1 MKQRGEPLK
10 QAKSK
15 TRTPVPRG
23 LGRTGP
29 VILSYGFRP
38 FFLAAGIWGTLAMAL
53 WTAALGFD
61 LEIGSTYGRAAWHA
75 HEMLF
80 GYSSAAL
87 AGFLLTAV
95 PNWTGRLPV
104 AGLPLAGLLAL
115 WVAGRLVLLCP
126 DVLGLVPS
134 TAIDA
139 AFLPTLLAVCSR
151 EIIAGKKWKDL
162 KILAGIAVLACA
174 NASFHLCNLAG
185 WGTELSGRGAV
196 AGYTVLIM
204 IIGGRILPSFTRNW
218 LAKNGASRFP
228 APYGHFDTL
237 AIAVGVVALAS
248 WVWSPETLAT
258 GTLGLAAGLLHLVRL
273 YRWRGWEC
281 GREPLVLVLHL
292 AYGFIATG
300 LIGIG
305 AAALGYFQPIAALH
319 ILTVGGIG
327 TMTLAVMSRASR
339 GHTGLTLR
347 ASLVTVCSY
356 VAIAIATLLRP
367 IAWILPD
374 SEMMLLEAAGCAW
387 VIAFALFTFEYAP
400 ILLFR
405 RKELPISR
413 VTA

>member
-1 MKQRGEPLK
+1 M
-10 QAKSK
+10 
-15 TRTPVPRG
+15 PRG

-29 VILSYGFRP
+29 IILSYGFRP
-38 FFLAAGIWGTLAMAL
+38 FFLAAGIWGTLAMVV
-53 WTAALGFD
+53 WIAALGFD
-61 LEIGSTYGRAAWHA
+61 LEIGGTYGRAAWHG

-134 TAIDA
+134 MVIDA
-139 AFLPTLLAVCSR
+139 AFLPALLAVCSR
-151 EIIAGKKWKDL
+151 EITAGKKWKDL

-174 NASFHLCNLAG
+174 NASFHLSDLAG
-185 WGTELSGRGAV
+185 WGTALPGRGAV
-196 AGYTVLIM
+196 AGYIVLIM

-218 LAKNGASRFP
+218 LAKNGANRFP
-228 APYGHFDTL
+228 APYGHFDTM
-237 AIAVGVVALAS
+237 AIATGVVALAS
-248 WVWSPETLAT
+248 WVWDPETLAT
-258 GTLGLAAGLLHLVRL
+258 GILGLAAGLLHLVRL
-273 YRWRGWEC
+273 YRWHGWEC
-281 GREPLVLVLHL
+281 AREPLVLVLHI
-292 AYGFIATG
+292 AYGFMATG
-300 LIGIG
+300 LAGVG
-305 AAALGYFQPIAALH
+305 AAALGYFQPVAALH

-339 GHTGLTLR
+339 GHTGLPLH
-347 ASLVTVCSY
+347 ASPLTVCSY
-356 VAIAIATLLRP
+356 VAIALATLLRP

>member
-1 MKQRGEPLK
+1 MQP
-10 QAKSK
+10 APSK
-15 TRTPVPRG
+15 IRTPVPRG
-23 LGRTGP
+23 LSRTGP
-29 VILSYGFRP
+29 IILSYGFRP
-38 FFLAAGIWGTLAMAL
+38 FFLAAGIWGMLAMVL
-53 WTAALGFD
+53 WVAALGFD
-61 LEIGSTYGRAAWHA
+61 LEIGGSYGRAAWHG

-104 AGLPLAGLLAL
+104 AGLPLAGLLGL
-115 WVAGRLVLLCP
+115 WVAGRLALLCP
-126 DVLGLVPS
+126 DILGLVPS

-139 AFLPTLLAVCSR
+139 VFLPTLLAVCAR
-151 EIIAGKKWKDL
+151 EIVAGKKWKDL
-162 KILAGIAVLACA
+162 KILAAIAVLTCA
-174 NASFHLCNLAG
+174 NASFHLFNLAG
-185 WGTELSGRGAV
+185 WGTELPGRGAV
-196 AGYTVLIM
+196 AGYMLLIM

-218 LAKNGASRFP
+218 LAKNGAHRFP
-228 APYGHFDTL
+228 APYGRFDTM
-237 AIAVGVVALAS
+237 AIVIGLGALAS
-248 WVWSPETLAT
+248 WVWNAETLAT
-258 GTLGLAAGLLHLVRL
+258 GVLGLAAGLLHLVRL

-281 GREPLVLVLHL
+281 AREPLVLVLHI
-292 AYGFIATG
+292 AYGFVAAG
-300 LIGIG
+300 LAGIG
-305 AAALGYFQPIAALH
+305 AAALGYFQPVAAMH

-339 GHTGLTLR
+339 GHTGLALQ
-347 ASLVTVCSY
+347 ASRLTVCSY

-367 IAWILPD
+367 VAWILPD
-374 SEMMLLEAAGCAW
+374 SEMLLLEAAGAAW